1 MIDGSTEGHLSSI
14 SCCGDIG
21 LRDGFDLLGKYHL
34 RLDINIHIPSR
45 GMRKFGHSST
55 LAISPR
61 GILEFSGLRSSS
73 SSSGRTRRVLP
84 LVDVDVNMGGS
95 NNVSGVDYAV
105 SGQEQPSAQL
115 GPPMMQGPPVA
126 ASSGHILAF

>member
-21 LRDGFDLLGKYHL
+21 LLDGFDLLGKYHL
-34 RLDINIHIPSR
+34 RLDINIHIASQ

-73 SSSGRTRRVLP
+73 SSSSGRMRRVLP
-84 LVDVDVNMGGS
+84 LVDVDVNMGD
-95 NNVSGVDYAV
+95 SGVGG
-105 SGQEQPSAQL
+105 STL
-115 GPPMMQGPPVA
+115 
-126 ASSGHILAF
+126 ILRRRGGGTK